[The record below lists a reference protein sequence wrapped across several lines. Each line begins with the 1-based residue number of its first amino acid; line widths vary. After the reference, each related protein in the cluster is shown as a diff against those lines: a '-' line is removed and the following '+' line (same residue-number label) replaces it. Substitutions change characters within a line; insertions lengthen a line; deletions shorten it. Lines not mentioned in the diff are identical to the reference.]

1 MTRLWLSMLLLCCG
15 ALGAPASG
23 RQASDTGRTLDAREP
38 RAPGALTIR
47 AVQGTAGGPVVAAAD
62 VEVEYFKGN
71 NRLSHVTA
79 KLDGSGRLI
88 IDDVPSGTRPLVRIR
103 YDGVWYQDVGPEMEA
118 ALGPTSMDVT
128 VYATTE
134 VAPAWRIVERTI
146 TIVRQDSGLTVSEAI
161 IAENPSDRTW
171 LGGTP
176 DTRGQRPT
184 VILGLPENAAGIEL
198 ESGFHGWCCT
208 AFADRML
215 AIQMPLMPGRT
226 AFSFSYQVRP
236 VGGRAELRWAAPVRS
251 GRTVF
256 ILPDDAAVGETVNVV
271 AGAPRL
277 RDERA
282 RIYQATDLG
291 PGEEAGIVLTGL
303 VTASDVLT
311 TSELAGSAKVVIVL
325 GSGLVLL
332 ISAGLVFR
340 RSLRAPGPAH

>member
-1 MTRLWLSMLLLCCG
+1 MNRPWLSILLLCCG
-15 ALGAPASG
+15 AVGAPVSG
-23 RQASDTGRTLDAREP
+23 RQASDAVRTQDAREP

-47 AVQGTAGGPVVAAAD
+47 AVQGTTGGPVVAATD

-79 KLDGSGRLI
+79 QLDGSGRLI
-88 IDDVPSGTRPLVRIR
+88 IDDVPTGTRPLVRIR
-103 YDGVWYQDVGPEMEA
+103 YDGVWYQDVGPEMDA
-118 ALGPTSMDVT
+118 ARGPTSMDVT

-134 VAPAWRIVERTI
+134 IAPAWRIVERVVTV
-146 TIVRQDSGLTVSEAI
+146 VRQDSGLKVSEAV

-184 VILGLPENAAGIEL
+184 VVLSLPENAAGIEL

-208 AFADRML
+208 AMADRVL
-215 AIQMPLMPGRT
+215 SIQMPLMPGRA

-236 VGGRAELRWAAPVRS
+236 VGGRADLRWAAPVRS

-256 ILPDDAAVGETVNVV
+256 ILPDDAAVGGTVNAV
-271 AGAPRL
+271 AGTPGIL
-277 RDERA
+277 DGRA
-282 RIYQATDLG
+282 RIYEAAELG
-291 PGEEAGIVLTGL
+291 PGEEAGVVLTGL

-332 ISAGLVFR
+332 VGAGLVFR